1 MFRSKQII
9 VVLMALLFMSHAH
22 AHKGGYIGAGYDNRH
37 YGYDNSIERRMNR
50 QQYRIDAG
58 IREGSL
64 TAREVRKLHRAH
76 RRFARLERRLG
87 YDGYWCERDVK
98 RLHRRLDRISR
109 KIYRFKHNRR
119 YNRHLHHGNVDRWQG
134 HPYAAW
140 KRVPRIEYERT
151 GALQSNAGYANPVR
165 W

>member
-9 VVLMALLFMSHAH
+9 VVVSLLFMSHAH
-22 AHKGGYIGAGYDNRH
+22 AHRVDYSGAGYDNRH
-37 YGYDNSIERRMNR
+37 YAYDNSIDLRFDR

-64 TAREVRKLHRAH
+64 TAREVRKLRQAH

-87 YDGYWCERDVK
+87 YDDYLCERDVK
-98 RLHRRLDRISR
+98 RLHRRLDRISE
-109 KIYRFKHNRR
+109 KIYRLKHNRR
-119 YNRHLHHGNVDRWQG
+119 YRRRYHHGNVDRWYG
-134 HPYAAW
+134 ESHVGW
-140 KRVPRIEYERT
+140 ERVTRIEYGRI
-151 GALQSNAGYANPVR
+151 GALQSNATYANPVR